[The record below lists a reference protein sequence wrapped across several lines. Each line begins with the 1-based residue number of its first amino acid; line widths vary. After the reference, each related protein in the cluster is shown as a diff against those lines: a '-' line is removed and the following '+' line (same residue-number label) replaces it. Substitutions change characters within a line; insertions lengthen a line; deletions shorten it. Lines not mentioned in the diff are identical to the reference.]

1 MQQPNFFC
9 REASLAAH
17 EPLYGTAAHTRLWI
31 VLEARQAWGPKGLE
45 DSGLPLAVVERLS
58 AFTAKQPLA
67 RVQLVRTP
75 ERTSGPLRLMLA
87 RSDGPRS
94 KLVDLWLDGYDALQH
109 VDLDAFANGGE
120 LPDACPID
128 EPRFL
133 VCVHGKRDRC
143 CAQQGMPVFN
153 ALSARLGL
161 GQVFQTTHL
170 GGHRFAA
177 TLVVLPSGLCYGRVE
192 ASEVDALIAAHAA
205 GEIYDLERLR
215 GRSNYAPSAQAAEFF
230 FRMQHRERRIDALAL
245 EAEEPSERGVRVWL
259 RDGSGARHAVEVETR
274 ALAPIAASCGAD
286 PKKASCFVL
295 TSSR

>member
-17 EPLYGTAAHTRLWI
+17 EPLYGTAAHTRLWV
-31 VLEARQAWGPKGLE
+31 VLEVRQAWGPKGLE

-94 KLVDLWLDGYDALQH
+94 ELVELFFDGYDALQQI
-109 VDLDAFANGGE
+109 DLDAFANGGE
-120 LPDACPID
+120 LPGARPID

-153 ALSARLGL
+153 ALAERLGS
-161 GQVFQTTHL
+161 
-170 GGHRFAA
+170 GHRFAA

-192 ASEVDALIAAHAA
+192 VSEVDALIAAHAA
-205 GEIYDLERLR
+205 GEIYDVERLR
-215 GRSNYAPSAQAAEFF
+215 GRSNYAPSAQAAEIFL
-230 FRMQHRERRIDALAL
+230 RMQHGERRIDALAL
-245 EAEEPSERGVRVWL
+245 EAEEATERGVRVWL
-259 RDGSGARHAVEVETR
+259 SDDSGERHAVEVESR

-286 PKKASCFVL
+286 PKPSSCFVL
-295 TSSR
+295 KS